1 MASWA
6 QGPNNALDT
15 SVELDAL
22 RARLR
27 AMTDDELLKFGRQI
41 RSLCH
46 PLTYDGDGKPN
57 VGAFPIQLDE
67 AAQGGMVEALDHRVA
82 ATKDGFVY
90 SLPT

>member
-1 MASWA
+1 MFVPATLGIEKIPDPRS
-6 QGPNNALDT
+6 T
-15 SVELDAL
+15 I
-22 RARLR
+22 
-27 AMTDDELLKFGRQI
+27 GRQI

-57 VGAFPIQLDE
+57 VGAFPIQPDE
-67 AAQGGMVEALDHRVA
+67 AAQVGMVEALDHRVA